1 MEYFDNNNN
10 NAYNNLYDNDFD
22 SDDRLVK
29 VIMFEIFYKINSLLY
44 NPFILFSIQKAFID
58 FFETKSIQEQCT
70 EESLIQLHEAFLVF
84 TNLKN
89 LIFLETFKNK
99 LIKL

>member
-29 VIMFEIFYKINSLLY
+29 VIMFEIFYKINSLLH
-44 NPFILFSIQKAFID
+44 NPIY
-58 FFETKSIQEQCT
+58 
-70 EESLIQLHEAFLVF
+70 LI
-84 TNLKN
+84 
-89 LIFLETFKNK
+89 
-99 LIKL
+99 